1 MASFGQYDCDKLGN
15 LPNFLLDFECA
26 ACVSTVLFAS
36 KWSYFGS
43 FFTMGSVLDY
53 YYVIP
58 YPRYYRCYYSMS
70 SRKIKK

>member
-26 ACVSTVLFAS
+26 AWRSTVLFAS

-43 FFTMGSVLDY
+43 FFTMGSDLLLSTPLLKPLLE
-53 YYVIP
+53 I
-58 YPRYYRCYYSMS
+58 
-70 SRKIKK
+70 